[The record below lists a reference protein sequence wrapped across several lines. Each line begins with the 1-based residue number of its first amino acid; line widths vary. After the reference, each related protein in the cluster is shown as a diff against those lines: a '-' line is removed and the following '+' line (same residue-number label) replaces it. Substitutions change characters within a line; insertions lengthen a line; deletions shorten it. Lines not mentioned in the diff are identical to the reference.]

1 MAFTYDINNPKKDK
15 VSSACLLTTHTIS
28 EIINLFLSTF
38 LVGYVYS
45 LSSNV
50 SNYIFNVGVYYV
62 SMYAVSIITH
72 LIVAPIV
79 SRTNRVWVYRVGV
92 FLRAGLVV
100 LCVFCG
106 KNLASL
112 LVLAGVLSGMSESIY
127 YSAYNTMKQEMVS
140 RRSVKKYVVLSM
152 ILQKFVYIVV
162 PLGLGALLDIST
174 FSQVAIYI
182 AVIAAIQLGISF
194 GIRSQRPEGSNFSFK
209 RYFNKLKQNPELAK
223 KMKLLYLGAIPFGL
237 STVVGVLLN
246 ISIMLQF
253 ESNFSL
259 GWLTCVFSVAS
270 AIFLVI
276 LNRFTK
282 AGKRTWLLCIIGSF
296 PIIGS
301 VLFAILPN
309 MATII
314 VYNLL
319 NAISNITYKSIYDVY
334 RTGNLKEAGFY
345 SEIQE
350 HQTFSEIIFSV
361 FRTVSFGV
369 LLLLGFS
376 QNLVLFKVFFCLAS
390 CFYLATIIILIIY
403 ERKFVKTQ
411 ASEPSTPVKQ
421 TDIETSTNLETK

>member
-15 VSSACLLTTHTIS
+15 ASSVCLLTTHTIS

-50 SNYIFNVGVYYV
+50 SNYIFNVGIYYV
-62 SMYAVSIITH
+62 TMYGASIITH
-72 LIVAPIV
+72 LIFGYIVA
-79 SRTNRVWVYRVGV
+79 RTNRVWLYRLGV
-92 FLRAGLVV
+92 ALRAALVV
-100 LCVFCG
+100 ICVFCG
-106 KNLASL
+106 KDLARL
-112 LVLAGVLSGMSESIY
+112 LPLAGVLSGVSESIY

-140 RRSVKKYVVLSM
+140 RHSVKKYVVLSM
-152 ILQKFVYIVV
+152 ILQKFIYIVI
-162 PLGLGALLDIST
+162 PLALGALLDIST

-237 STVVGVLLN
+237 SSVVGVLLN

-270 AIFLVI
+270 AIFLVV
-276 LNRFTK
+276 LNKFTK
-282 AGKRTWLLCIIGSF
+282 AGKRTWLLCIISTF

-301 VLFAILPN
+301 VSFAIWPN

-314 VYNLL
+314 IYNLL
-319 NAISNITYKSIYDVY
+319 NAISNITYKSIYDIY

-350 HQTFSEIIFSV
+350 HQTLSETIFSV
-361 FRTVSFGV
+361 SRTISFGI
-369 LLLLGFS
+369 LLLLGLS
-376 QNLVLFKVFFCLAS
+376 QNLILFKVYFCLAS
-390 CFYLATIIILIIY
+390 CFYLLTIIVLIIY
-403 ERKFVKTQ
+403 ERKFIKPALESSVPQ
-411 ASEPSTPVKQ
+411 EEPT
-421 TDIETSTNLETK
+421 TETAKAEE